1 MDQDLSWW
9 AEVVFDDWRRRPGPR
24 YQRLAS
30 ALLDAVDSGALR
42 GGVRVP
48 AERQLAAA
56 VGVSRGTVVACFEHL
71 VAAGVLRRRQ
81 GSGTYV
87 VGRPS
92 WASGPALSSVATLL
106 LRRMAGGRQSIDLSV
121 SCPSDLRHLPAVD
134 PAAAWAA
141 LDGNGLDPA
150 GLPELRDEVARH
162 LTEQQQLP
170 TQASQI
176 VITVGCQEALWLLS
190 QAIRPRSGPL
200 VTTCPTYP
208 GLAGAFAGS
217 RRDLVLVPADAA
229 GADPNAIGRAGRT
242 AGSIVYLM
250 PTGHNPT
257 GTVMPTV
264 RRQSIAAIADGG
276 RATIIE
282 DLSLADLTLDTGP
295 PPPLAALSTRVVAV
309 GSASKLLWGG
319 LRVGW
324 IRADEPLRSAILA
337 RKAALNLAT
346 AAIGQKLTAQLL
358 AGAGPAWLATH
369 RAALA
374 RRRDHLIGLLAAHLP
389 AWQVTPPTAGLS
401 LWIELPLESADA
413 FAHVAARYGVTI
425 AAGSTACLD
434 DHHLRYVR
442 LSFAEQLDTLELA
455 VQRLAAAWEA
465 HTANLAAG
473 LLSSPRRT
481 G

>member
-1 MDQDLSWW
+1 MDHDLSWW
-9 AEVVFDDWRRRPGPR
+9 AEVVFDGWRSRPGPR

-30 ALLDAVDSGALR
+30 ALLDAVDAGVLR

-48 AERQLAAA
+48 AERPLAAA

-81 GSGTYV
+81 GAGTYV

-92 WASGPALSSVATLL
+92 WAAAPASSSVATLL

-121 SCPSDLRHLPAVD
+121 SCPSDLRHLPLVD

-141 LDGNGLDPA
+141 LDGNGLNPA
-150 GLPELRDEVARH
+150 GRPDLRAEVARH

-170 TQASQI
+170 TEPGQI
-176 VITVGCQEALWLLS
+176 IITAGCQEALWLLS
-190 QAIRPRSGPL
+190 QAVRPRTGML

-208 GLAGAFAGS
+208 GLAGAFSSS

-229 GADPNAIGRAGRT
+229 GADPNAIGRASR
-242 AGSIVYLM
+242 APGSIVYLM

-257 GTVMPTV
+257 GTVMPMV
-264 RRQSIAAIADGG
+264 RRQSIAAIADGS
-276 RATIIE
+276 RATIVE
-282 DLSLADLTLDTGP
+282 DLSLADLTLDGRP
-295 PPPLAALSTRVVAV
+295 PPPIAALSTHVVAV

-324 IRADEPLRSAILA
+324 IRADEPLRTQILA

-346 AAIGQKLTAQLL
+346 AAIDQTLTAQLL

-374 RRRDHLIGLLAAHLP
+374 ERRDHLINLIAAYLP
-389 AWQVTPPTAGLS
+389 AWQVSPPSAGLS
-401 LWIELPLESADA
+401 LWIELPLEATDA
-413 FAHVAARYGVTI
+413 FAHVAGRYGVTI
-425 AAGSTACLD
+425 AAGSAACLD
-434 DHHLRYVR
+434 DHHLRYIR
-442 LSFAEQLDTLELA
+442 LSFTEQQGTLELA
-455 VQRLAAAWEA
+455 VERLAAAWEA

-473 LLSSPRRT
+473 LVSFPQRN